1 VQGWLYT
8 GTRVAT
14 YWYKG
19 GYILVQGWLYT
30 GTRVATYWYKG
41 SYILV
46 QGWLYTS
53 ARVVIYWYKGGY
65 ILVQGWLYTGTRV
78 ATYWYKGGYMGTAF
92 SDTVLYTGNLY
103 AQDLCCDNSS
113 YRCDR
118 TLVDVTPADSRA
130 AAYKMRSIIENL
142 IVNLFY

>member
-1 VQGWLYT
+1 
-8 GTRVAT
+8 
-14 YWYKG
+14 
-19 GYILVQGWLYT
+19 VQGWLYT

-46 QGWLYTS
+46 QGWLYT
-53 ARVVIYWYKGGY
+53 
-65 ILVQGWLYTGTRV
+65 GTRV
-78 ATYWYKGGYMGTAF
+78 VTYWYKGGYMGTAF

-118 TLVDVTPADSRA
+118 NLVDACRFSCSRLQN
-130 AAYKMRSIIENL
+130 E
-142 IVNLFY
+142 VNYRKSHRQLVLLDA